1 MKNLDFQIKN
11 NSNKFNNI
19 LVFILSILLSI
30 CSMVDLISTLLK
42 SNLIVNYLWINL
54 RFLKIV
60 IINFKSSLLNIMC
73 YPIIIL

>member
-1 MKNLDFQIKN
+1 MLLLVNKIMKNLDFQIKN

-42 SNLIVNYLWINL
+42 SNLIVNYL
-54 RFLKIV
+54 
-60 IINFKSSLLNIMC
+60 
-73 YPIIIL
+73 